1 MSNALPDE
9 RLPDEFWHGVEQFNQ
24 QEFYACHDTLEALW
38 IEATEPDKKFYQ
50 GILQVAV
57 AFYHLGNQNW
67 RGAVILLGE
76 GINRLSGYQPTYG
89 TIDVEQFLMQS
100 VHILTTLQQAGPDQV
115 MAVMQQLGLPLPEP
129 DLAKKQTER
138 SANGDH
144 ASADQVGAIAQPDA
158 DPPLLTFPILQ
169 TADQQQ
175 S

>member
-1 MSNALPDE
+1 LSNALDE
-9 RLPDEFWHGVEQFNQ
+9 SLPDDFWRGVEQFNQ

-50 GILQVAV
+50 GILQIAV

-76 GINRLSGYQPTYG
+76 GINRLRGYQPTYA
-89 TIDVEQFLMQS
+89 TIDIEQFLMQS

-115 MAVMQQLGLPLPEP
+115 VAVMQQLGLLQAETGWA
-129 DLAKKQTER
+129 DNQAKC
-138 SANGDH
+138 SASDAH
-144 ASADQVGAIAQPDA
+144 ASDAYVEAIAQPST
-158 DPPLLTFPILQ
+158 DPHLLTFPTLQ
-169 TADQQQ
+169 TVDQRQ